1 MAEQEILEGFSGTDA
16 SVGVT
21 GALRVAEVAA
31 PVVVGVGKY
40 DPEIQKNLGYIS
52 DDGVEEGRD
61 EDKKEWIPWQENTP
75 IRSDIT
81 KSVVTLK
88 FVLWQSNQLTTG
100 YYYGVK
106 PSDIVE
112 NLDGSF
118 QFDEKGKPDL
128 GFNQVYLDVLDK
140 GRIRRTILA
149 NAQVTERGSIKYK
162 TDEMVGY
169 ETTVTAYPGPQGWS
183 VRRIFFG
190 YAGFGDDA
198 GVSPTIK
205 TVTVDEDATGGTF
218 TLSFGGQTTSALDYD
233 ATAAEVQTALVALS
247 TIGAGKVT
255 VTGSAGGPFTVL
267 LSGTLSGTLTGSGT
281 NLTPGGSTLTV
292 S

>member
-1 MAEQEILEGFSGTDA
+1 MP
-16 SVGVT
+16 GV
-21 GALRVAEVAA
+21 
-31 PVVVGVGKY
+31 
-40 DPEIQKNLGYIS
+40 
-52 DDGVEEGRD
+52 
-61 EDKKEWIPWQENTP
+61 
-75 IRSDIT
+75 
-81 KSVVTLK
+81 
-88 FVLWQSNQLTTG
+88 
-100 YYYGVK
+100 
-106 PSDIVE
+106 
-112 NLDGSF
+112 
-118 QFDEKGKPDL
+118 
-128 GFNQVYLDVLDK
+128 
-140 GRIRRTILA
+140 
-149 NAQVTERGSIKYK
+149 
-162 TDEMVGY
+162 
-169 ETTVTAYPGPQGWS
+169 
-183 VRRIFFG
+183 
-190 YAGFGDDA
+190 FGDDA

>member
-1 MAEQEILEGFSGTDA
+1 MADQEILEGFDGSDA

-21 GALRVAEVAA
+21 GALRVADTTA
-31 PVVVGVGKY
+31 PVVVGIGKY
-40 DPEIQKNLGYIS
+40 NDEIQKNLGYIS

-88 FVLWQSNQLTTG
+88 FVLWQSNKLTTG

-106 PSDIVE
+106 DEDIVE
-112 NLDGSF
+112 NPDGSF

-128 GFNQVYLDVLDK
+128 AYNQVYLDVLDK

-149 NAQVTERGSIKYK
+149 NAQVSERGSVKYK
-162 TDEMVGY
+162 TDEMIGY
-169 ETTVTAYPGPQGWS
+169 EVTVTAYPGPQGWS

-198 GVSPTIK
+198 APSPVVK
-205 TVTVDEDATGGTF
+205 TVTIDSGEVDFILTF
-218 TLSFGGQTTSALDYD
+218 DGQS
-233 ATAAEVQTALVALS
+233 TAAIPDTASAGDVQTALAGLS

-255 VTGSAGGPFTVL
+255 VTGNAGGPYTVV
-267 LSGTLSGTLTGSGT
+267 LSGTLTG
-281 NLTPGGSTLTV
+281 TLTATRATV